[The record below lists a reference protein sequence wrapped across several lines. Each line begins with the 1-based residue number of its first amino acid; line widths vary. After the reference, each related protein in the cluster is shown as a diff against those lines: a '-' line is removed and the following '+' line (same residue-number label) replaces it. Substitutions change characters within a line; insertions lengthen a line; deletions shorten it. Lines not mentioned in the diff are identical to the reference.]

1 MNYTQNSK
9 IMQVTEKTLVVGIDI
24 ASEDHYARVFD
35 WRGIELGKVLS
46 FENTIEGFNKFS
58 DWIEKIK
65 TISGKTKVIVG
76 AEPTGHYWFGLA
88 GYLKEKEMKLVL
100 VNPFHVKRSK
110 ELDDNSPTKT
120 DRKDPKTIAKLV
132 IDGRYSEPYIPEGIY
147 ADLRIINEIRLRLT
161 KEMIGIKNRVER
173 WLKIYFPEYRKV
185 FGDWSKK
192 GSMMILK
199 RMCLPDEIKE
209 RTAEEINKIWRD
221 EKLRAVGRK
230 RAEAL
235 IRAAKMSIG
244 IKEGLTSAR
253 KDIQLLMSEYELKKE
268 QYDEVMKE
276 IEETCKKIKNVD
288 KVLEIK
294 GIGIIT
300 IAGFLSEV
308 GDVNRF
314 ESPKQI
320 QKLAGLS
327 LMENS
332 SGKHNGETSITK
344 RGRKRLRQLLFQV
357 AMPLIAS
364 NEEFKALHSHYIGR
378 ANNPLKKKQ
387 SIVALGCKLIRV
399 LYTVLKTGTKYDSSK
414 IMEAIGKKKEY
425 QEMKKAV

>member
-132 IDGRYSEPYIPEGIY
+132 IDGRYSEPYIPQGIY

-161 KEMIGIKNRVER
+161 KEMIGIKNRVESFIDLSYKNCIISSR
-173 WLKIYFPEYRKV
+173 W
-185 FGDWSKK
+185 
-192 GSMMILK
+192 
-199 RMCLPDEIKE
+199 
-209 RTAEEINKIWRD
+209 
-221 EKLRAVGRK
+221 AV
-230 RAEAL
+230 
-235 IRAAKMSIG
+235 
-244 IKEGLTSAR
+244 
-253 KDIQLLMSEYELKKE
+253 
-268 QYDEVMKE
+268 
-276 IEETCKKIKNVD
+276 
-288 KVLEIK
+288 
-294 GIGIIT
+294 
-300 IAGFLSEV
+300 
-308 GDVNRF
+308 
-314 ESPKQI
+314 
-320 QKLAGLS
+320 
-327 LMENS
+327 S
-332 SGKHNGETSITK
+332 SGVERYLDMVEVRGSSPLPPTTFSIYDH
-344 RGRKRLRQLLFQV
+344 L
-357 AMPLIAS
+357 
-364 NEEFKALHSHYIGR
+364 
-378 ANNPLKKKQ
+378 
-387 SIVALGCKLIRV
+387 LGCLR
-399 LYTVLKTGTKYDSSK
+399 YF
-414 IMEAIGKKKEY
+414 
-425 QEMKKAV
+425 